1 MKNAKENSLGN
12 KEHLRFFGISDHHTP
27 ADRNRLES
35 HEDRRVCVHRLVT
48 IGQHTVG
55 LQDYTYTCNV
65 FQVTRAKPFPQYAN
79 NSHTHTPYRG
89 EVTYLEQKKTH
100 C

>member
-1 MKNAKENSLGN
+1 MKNAKENSLGD
-12 KEHLRFFGISDHHTP
+12 KEHLWLLRISDHHTP
-27 ADRNRLES
+27 ADTNLLER
-35 HEDRRVCVHRLVT
+35 HEDRAVCVHRLVT

-65 FQVTRAKPFPQYAN
+65 FQVTRDKPFPQYAN